1 MSMSQRFTQL
11 LFACAILG
19 LSSCETT
26 PKSKEAA
33 QLHLQIGT
41 AQLSGGNYPIAM
53 KELMEAHELDPDNE
67 MIENNLGLAYF
78 VREKY
83 EEAEKHLGLA
93 LKIKPDYTDALNNLA
108 RVHIELGRND
118 MAIKELERVL
128 NDLTYQ
134 SAEKAWVNLGLA
146 YFQKA
151 QYEIAKNK
159 FLEAIKLN
167 RSHCLAHTLFGRSEL
182 ELDDFS
188 HASAEL
194 DRAIVF
200 CKQSHFDEPHYYSGI
215 SYFRMGN
222 REKGIARMEEVL
234 KYYPNGK
241 YAARAKNMIEE
252 MNK

>member
-1 MSMSQRFTQL
+1 MFLSHKFTN
-11 LFACAILG
+11 FIFVGAIALV
-19 LSSCETT
+19 SSCETA
-26 PKSKEAA
+26 PKNKEAA

-41 AQLSGGNYPIAM
+41 AQLSGGNYPLAM
-53 KELMEAHELDPDNE
+53 KELQEANELDPENE

-83 EEAEKHLGLA
+83 DLAEKHLSKA
-93 LKIKPDYTDALNNLA
+93 IKLKPKYTDALNNLA
-108 RVHIELGRND
+108 RVHIELGRHD
-118 MAIKELERVL
+118 QAIKELDQVL

-146 YFQKA
+146 YFQKGDF
-151 QYEIAKNK
+151 QVAKNK
-159 FLEAIKLN
+159 FTEAIKLN
-167 RSHCLAHTLFGRSEL
+167 RTHCLAHTLFGRSEL
-182 ELDDFS
+182 ELDDFAR
-188 HASAEL
+188 ASAEL

-200 CKQSHFDEPHYYSGI
+200 CKQSRFDEPHYYSGI

-222 REKGIARMEEVL
+222 REKGMARMQEVL

-241 YAARAKNMIEE
+241 YAARAKNMIDE

>member
-1 MSMSQRFTQL
+1 MLARNSAQFIL
-11 LFACAILG
+11 ACALLG
-19 LSSCETT
+19 FCSCQTT
-26 PKSKEAA
+26 PKDREAA

-41 AQLSGGNYPIAM
+41 AQLSGGNYPVAM
-53 KELMEAHELDPDNE
+53 KELQAASELDPENE
-67 MIENNLGLAYF
+67 MIENNLGLVYF

-83 EEAEKHLGLA
+83 ELAEKHLALA

-108 RVHIELGRND
+108 RVHIELGQFNL
-118 MAIKELERVL
+118 AIRELDKVL

-146 YFQKA
+146 YFQKGD
-151 QYEIAKNK
+151 YNIAKNK
-159 FLEAIKLN
+159 FTEAIKIN
-167 RSHCLAHTLFGRSEL
+167 RTHCLAHTLFGRSEL
-182 ELDDFS
+182 ELEDFS

-200 CKQSHFDEPHYYSGI
+200 CKQSNFDEPHYYSGI

-222 REKGIARMEEVL
+222 REKGMARMEEVL

-241 YAARAKNMIEE
+241 YAARAKNMIDE